1 MGGQPPGQ
9 HQASWGVFQLSKF
22 SGKPRAKQLGLR
34 QKKSSVGTR
43 PAISLPVPLP
53 IGRLLYLR
61 TVCLYRYCACE
72 IMKFYL
78 IFTCVDPDP
87 YSDYESGST
96 KSLNMDPIRI
106 RIHNTG
112 TNRILI
118 FSVGTGTG
126 TSLLNSCEF
135 STGIILANSRHII
148 SQQYSPPMR
157 NIFAESCLEWKNI
170 AINNI

>member
-1 MGGQPPGQ
+1 MSPEEIFSQFNCECRYALNLKPF
-9 HQASWGVFQLSKF
+9 AS
-22 SGKPRAKQLGLR
+22 
-34 QKKSSVGTR
+34 
-43 PAISLPVPLP
+43 
-53 IGRLLYLR
+53 
-61 TVCLYRYCACE
+61 TV
-72 IMKFYL
+72 FYL

-148 SQQYSPPMR
+148 SQQYSPQMR
-157 NIFAESCLEWKNI
+157 NIFAESFLERGNTFKHFPTICVPTCQWNMAKMVLLV
-170 AINNI
+170 ATLRTKMFCAKR